1 MLLQLSAA
9 FDLHRDVVP
18 WLVERLA
25 AEAAA
30 PVAGLRAGL
39 DPVENNYEALRVV
52 NIERNGK
59 VIYSC
64 KDNKKNVFFGLYDL
78 HTKKNEHLYTFEK
91 DLQVASCSIN
101 HEKTLLA
108 VSFLQSDKERR
119 NELQPVSKCL
129 TLLIEIHPVNNVK
142 VLKAVDSCIW
152 VQFLYPNDERKP
164 FPESHLLLISEERY
178 IEQFH
183 IQVIREDEN
192 RVVIKNLDHLPRDRV
207 VEDFLWAQWDMSEQ
221 RLYYIIL
228 KKSESILKCIQ
239 FYADEN
245 FNLIFEVPLDIS
257 LCATELMLVNFGFED
272 SQNQGGLSK
281 DLNLHVFTSHTGS
294 LCVCYHKKL
303 AAQEQVTYSVFYLHK
318 GYSKTFTVDL
328 GTLEYLLSMKDI
340 TFLNLDY
347 YVAVYLPGH
356 FFHLL
361 NTQHPDL
368 MCHSLFLPGKNEQMN
383 LIPDGPL
390 QSLSGSL
397 AWDWCSEKLFRVN
410 FSQSSLLHFLWSSS
424 LDYERL
430 AVLHCV
436 LACGRNPRVLEAQ
449 IIRWIFENI
458 WSCHTFDPIQE
469 FLIASSYWNFCLDI
483 NNLDQ
488 LFPYSSVHSWNREI
502 PGVTS
507 VTKEILLPLMKVQ
520 NSKGYWEK
528 LNANLEYVKYAKPP
542 LLYSN
547 NMVKREWR
555 NLISEEK
562 RGKRRSTAYFKN
574 IHENAIKVISNLE
587 TWTVEPRLVP
597 LFQEEDNQ
605 QRLLIGLMVSEL
617 KDHLL
622 RNLPVQFI
630 GKKKIEQL
638 VLDYVSK
645 MLDLLCQMLETSWR
659 KHNLHSWV
667 FHFDGSGSAGEYAVF
682 HTMTQILD
690 SVNRMCLPLPPG
702 FHTLHLALG
711 IHCLPLHSLLHYID
725 DGVLLLTETGVMK
738 LLKDLDNTEK
748 NEKLKF
754 SIVARLPPSIMQKI
768 SHIWD
773 HPINSHIISRN
784 YVKQLLQKSKR
795 KFQSPAI
802 DKSSFLVEFLPLNF
816 LIEVLAEIETPHQA
830 LNPFEECDSVDAKFV
845 EEAALKQTT
854 MLLNL

>member
-9 FDLHRDVVP
+9 FDLQQDVVP
-18 WLVERLA
+18 WLAERLS

-30 PVAGLRAGL
+30 PVTGQRAGL
-39 DPVENNYEALRVV
+39 DPVENNYETLHVV
-52 NIERNGK
+52 NVERNGK

-64 KDNKKNVFFGLYDL
+64 KDSKRNVFFGLYDL
-78 HTKKNEHLYTFEK
+78 QTKKNEHLFTFEK
-91 DLQVASCSIN
+91 DLQVVSCSVN
-101 HEKTLLA
+101 REKTLLA
-108 VSFLQSDKERR
+108 S
-119 NELQPVSKCL
+119 NCL
-129 TLLIEIHPVNNVK
+129 TLLVEIHPVNNVK

-152 VQFLYPNDERKP
+152 VQFLYPIDERNP
-164 FPESHLLLISEERY
+164 FPESHLLLISEEKY

-183 IQVIREDEN
+183 IQVFREDEN
-192 RVVIKNLDHLPRDRV
+192 RVLIRNSGHLPRDRV
-207 VEDFLWAQWDMSEQ
+207 VEDFVWAQWDMSEQ
-221 RLYYIIL
+221 RLYYFVL

-245 FNLIFEVPLDIS
+245 FNLIFEVPLEIS
-257 LCATELMLVNFGFED
+257 FGDTGLMLVNFGCED
-272 SQNQGGLSK
+272 SQNREMLSK
-281 DLNLHVFTSHTGS
+281 DLNLRVFTSHTGS
-294 LCVCYHKKL
+294 LCVCYNKKSD
-303 AAQEQVTYSVFYLHK
+303 AQEQVTYSVFYLHK
-318 GYSKTFTVDL
+318 GYSKTFAAEV
-328 GTLEYLLSMKDI
+328 GTLEYQSMKNI

-347 YVAVYLPGH
+347 YVAVYLPGR

-368 MCHSLFLPGKNEQMN
+368 MCHSLFLTGENEKMN

-390 QSLSGSL
+390 QSLSGAL
-397 AWDWCSEKLFRVN
+397 AWDWCSGKLFRVN
-410 FSQSSLLHFLWSSS
+410 FNQTSLLHFLQNSP

-436 LACGRNPRVLEAQ
+436 LAWGRNPKVLEVQ
-449 IIRWIFENI
+449 IIQWIFENM
-458 WSCHTFDPIQE
+458 WTCHAFDPIQE
-469 FLIASSYWNFCLDI
+469 FLIASLYWKFCLDI
-483 NNLDQ
+483 SNMDKL
-488 LFPYSSVHSWNREI
+488 LPHSSLRSWNTEI

-507 VTKEILLPLMKVQ
+507 VAEEILLPLMKVQ
-520 NSKGYWEK
+520 SFKGYWEK
-528 LNANLEYVKYAKPP
+528 LNSNLECVKYAKPH
-542 LLYSN
+542 LQYN
-547 NMVKREWR
+547 NIVVRREWR

-562 RGKRRSTAYFKN
+562 KGKRRSTMYFRN
-574 IHENAIKVISNLE
+574 ILENAVKVISNLE
-587 TWTVEPRLVP
+587 AWTVEPRLAL

-605 QRLLIGLMVSEL
+605 QRLLMGLMVSEL
-617 KDHLL
+617 KEHLL

-667 FHFDGSGSAGEYAVF
+667 FHFDGCGSAGEFAVF

-702 FHTLHLALG
+702 FHTLYMTLG
-711 IHCLPLHSLLHYID
+711 VRCLPLHSLLRYID
-725 DGVLLLTETGVMK
+725 DRVLLLTEKGVMK

-754 SIVARLPPSIMQKI
+754 SIVARLPPFIMQKI
-768 SHIWD
+768 SQLWD
-773 HPINSHIISRN
+773 HPVNSHIISRN
-784 YVKQLLQKSKR
+784 YVKRLLQKHKR
-795 KFQSPAI
+795 QSRNSTM
-802 DKSSFLVEFLPLNF
+802 DKSSFLIEFLPLNY
-816 LIEVLAEIETPHQA
+816 LIEVLTELETARQA
-830 LNPFEECDSVDAKFV
+830 LNPFEGCDSVDTKFV

-854 MLLNL
+854 ILLNL

>member
-9 FDLHRDVVP
+9 FDLQQDVVP
-18 WLVERLA
+18 WLAERLS

-30 PVAGLRAGL
+30 PVAGPRAGL
-39 DPVENNYEALRVV
+39 DPVENNYETLQVV
-52 NIERNGK
+52 NVERNGK

-64 KDNKKNVFFGLYDL
+64 KDSKRNVFFGLYDL
-78 HTKKNEHLYTFEK
+78 QTKKNEHLYTFEK
-91 DLQVASCSIN
+91 DLQVVSCSVN
-101 HEKTLLA
+101 REKTLLA
-108 VSFLQSDKERR
+108 VSFIQSAKERR
-119 NELQPVSKCL
+119 NELQPASKCL
-129 TLLIEIHPVNNVK
+129 TLLVEIHPVNNVK

-152 VQFLYPNDERKP
+152 VQFLYPIDERNP
-164 FPESHLLLISEERY
+164 FPDSHLLLISEEKY
-178 IEQFH
+178 VEQFH
-183 IQVIREDEN
+183 IQVFREDEN
-192 RVVIKNLDHLPRDRV
+192 RV
-207 VEDFLWAQWDMSEQ
+207 
-221 RLYYIIL
+221 
-228 KKSESILKCIQ
+228 KSESVLKCIQ

-257 LCATELMLVNFGFED
+257 FGDTGLTLVNFGCED
-272 SQNQGGLSK
+272 SQNREMLSK
-281 DLNLHVFTSHTGS
+281 DLNLRVFTSHTGS
-294 LCVCYHKKL
+294 LCVCYNKKSD
-303 AAQEQVTYSVFYLHK
+303 AQEQVTYSVFYLHK
-318 GYSKTFTVDL
+318 GYSKTFAAEL
-328 GTLEYLLSMKDI
+328 GTLEHQSMKNI

-368 MCHSLFLPGKNEQMN
+368 MCYSLFLTGENETMN

-390 QSLSGSL
+390 QSLSGAL
-397 AWDWCSEKLFRVN
+397 AWDWCSGKLFRVN
-410 FSQSSLLHFLWSSS
+410 FNQSSLLHFLQNSP

-436 LACGRNPRVLEAQ
+436 LAWGRNPKVLEVQ
-449 IIRWIFENI
+449 IIQWIFENM
-458 WSCHTFDPIQE
+458 WTCRAFDPIQE
-469 FLIASSYWNFCLDI
+469 FLIASLYWKFCLDI
-483 NNLDQ
+483 SNMDKL
-488 LFPYSSVHSWNREI
+488 LPHSSLRSWNTEI

-507 VTKEILLPLMKVQ
+507 VTEEILLPLMKVQ
-520 NSKGYWEK
+520 SFKGYWEK
-528 LNANLEYVKYAKPP
+528 LNSNLEYVKYAKPH
-542 LLYSN
+542 LQYN
-547 NMVKREWR
+547 NNVVRREWR

-562 RGKRRSTAYFKN
+562 KGKRRSTVYFRN
-574 IHENAIKVISNLE
+574 ILENAVKVISNLE
-587 TWTVEPRLVP
+587 AWIVEPRLAL

-605 QRLLIGLMVSEL
+605 QRLLMGLMVSEL
-617 KDHLL
+617 KEHLL

-667 FHFDGSGSAGEYAVF
+667 FHFDGRGSAGEFAVF

-702 FHTLHLALG
+702 FHTLHMTLG
-711 IHCLPLHSLLHYID
+711 VRCLPLHSLLRYID
-725 DGVLLLTETGVMK
+725 DKVLLLTEKGVMK

-754 SIVARLPPSIMQKI
+754 SIVARLPPFIMQKI
-768 SHIWD
+768 SQVWD
-773 HPINSHIISRN
+773 HPVNSHIISRN
-784 YVKQLLQKSKR
+784 YVKRLLQKHKR
-795 KFQSPAI
+795 QSRNSTM
-802 DKSSFLVEFLPLNF
+802 DKSSFLIEFLPLNY
-816 LIEVLAEIETPHQA
+816 LIEVLTELETARQA
-830 LNPFEECDSVDAKFV
+830 LNPFEGCDSVDTKFV

-854 MLLNL
+854 ILLNL